1 MSGKFLV
8 VVAIVLGAIV
18 VLLLNSMISDYEKK
32 ANPPTRTFYRATA
45 DVAPGISVADAMA
58 DTRRL
63 IVAEKNIP
71 EGFAKAYPY
80 AVDEFQMEYTNR
92 RKIVRPIKA
101 GEFLV
106 QEHLEPLSGED
117 IRLSIPDGH
126 EAVAIAVNAETSV
139 SYLVAPGDVV
149 DIVLVTTKTDPTTPG
164 AATIEAKPIV
174 TDVPVWA
181 IDSLV
186 GRKDGVPVRVR
197 GTTYT
202 TVTVTATHEDA
213 MKILAAK
220 QVGKL
225 TLILKSKK
233 PG

>member
-1 MSGKFLV
+1 VSGKFLV
-8 VVAIVLGAIV
+8 VVAVVLGAIV

-45 DVAPGISVADAMA
+45 DIAPGITVADAIA
-58 DTRRL
+58 DARRL

-80 AVDEFQMEYTNR
+80 AVDDIQMEYTKKR
-92 RKIVRPIKA
+92 RISRPIKA
-101 GEFLV
+101 GEFLM
-106 QEHLEPLSGED
+106 QEHLDPLSAED
-117 IRLSIPDGH
+117 IRLSIPDGQ
-126 EAVAIAVNAETSV
+126 EAVSIGVNAES
-139 SYLVAPGDVV
+139 SLGYLVAPGDVV
-149 DIVLVTTKTDPTTPG
+149 DVVLVTTKTDPKTPG
-164 AATIEAKPIV
+164 ASTIEAKPIV
-174 TDVPVWA
+174 TDAPVWA

-186 GRKDGVPVRVR
+186 GRKDGVPVRPR

-220 QVGKL
+220 QQGKL
-225 TLILKSKK
+225 TLVLKSKK